1 MYSACSFPMLS
12 LVYSQSET
20 KLFQSEAEMKLDN
33 IKRKKLFPFL
43 IKRNNSF
50 ISIGVKLDKL
60 KT

>member
-1 MYSACSFPMLS
+1 MYSACSFPKLS

-20 KLFQSEAEMKLDN
+20 KLFQSEAAMKPDN
-33 IKRKKLFPFL
+33 VKRKKLFPFL

-50 ISIGVKLDKL
+50 ISIGVQSDKL